1 MSLFQAIA
9 RVTRAAQDFI
19 EQRRSAR
26 EQVSF
31 PAWIELGQRTQ
42 RRDCTVLDVSD
53 GGARVWV
60 PAAATLPRE
69 FWLVFSKDGALRR
82 HCRLVWRADEQI
94 GLRYLGS
101 IQSKSLPWTVN

>member
-1 MSLFQAIA
+1 MALFQASA
-9 RVTRAAQDFI
+9 RVTRAAKDFI

-53 GGARVWV
+53 GGARVLV
-60 PAAATLPRE
+60 SAAAILPREARTARAAATAA
-69 FWLVFSKDGALRR
+69 WCGA
-82 HCRLVWRADEQI
+82 RASRS
-94 GLRYLGS
+94 GCAYLGS
-101 IQSKSLPWTVN
+101 IQSESLPWTVN